1 MANGKHL
8 LVPVRV
14 QALVI
19 DDIVVK
25 RKAILKENEQG
36 RVADDGRWSRA
47 VRDYMPLLN
56 SLDAPGPRPFYG
68 ASRTAWAGGPADQLV
83 LAADSEAL
91 PRDEDRGVYLHW
103 VLPPG
108 LRHCYRPDS
117 LDFPA
122 LPDQWLV
129 VRFCRRGAEQQTT
142 RAWFIDGGLL
152 VGSGSPANLLH
163 AEDGGDEYKA
173 RRAGKVVPVEEFK
186 PADFAGERTTV
197 TAVGNRYTGSPTFT
211 ASVAENRNILSWHD
225 GLADLREP
233 RGTGQVPK
241 DVALSY
247 LLLGWYH
254 DAKDEPFAS
263 LPAQLRKAE
272 TDAPPGAP
280 DVLKALGWQIG
291 SGGSGELPADLS
303 AHRCL
308 FHGMVAHVNYWNPDT
323 HKGTMLGYPGA
334 PSVGGTLSSAP
345 PPFTVGIGN
354 SAEDALVS
362 LVSSEYTEKGDKPD
376 LWKALEAVIY
386 RQPESLVGS
395 WNAAPRDHAV
405 HQSWFTTQE
414 AGKVW
419 ALRPKPRAEGT
430 FPNDPDE
437 AAAQTDVKPTP
448 AQLAALKHLNE
459 LQADADAAGREL
471 SALQQDL
478 YARWWKMCSETRRVS
493 RPDVEDEEE
502 DCERLAR
509 RVNALRGERDKLLG
523 ELRTQHALAAKL
535 PAELELHSDP
545 APRFWTPADPF
556 VVIKNCGSPAKHR
569 FPDPLPCRLNGQ
581 TVNTAEVK
589 VKVKSKEEVK
599 TFDDAAAG
607 VAQLAASL
615 QHFAPREEILT
626 RLLREA
632 SLVEQAVS
640 DLVAR
645 SLSTEPPLSDA
656 EGWRRWTAR
665 LVKDFTWDGKSE
677 DLPLDRVRFGAP
689 NAPDVRPSLLAE
701 LWVRQPWSPLFID
714 WKITW
719 RPTKNDGPDFGP
731 VWSLGEYDYEP
742 NDKKSI
748 PSGGGAVTGRSML
761 SPVDGRL
768 FDEPLKMLREL
779 IATPHEGDKK
789 RGLNPAFH
797 PAAAEI
803 LKNYEVIW
811 DKELKALAGA
821 GMMGQALS
829 GFHQALLGRDVTLPR
844 VMPDP
849 ARPWAADAAPDF
861 RDDVVAALFDPPGQ
875 NELLGERLAPPAPIK
890 PALDYALLRAGA
902 FELEELWLVDDFGQW
917 ADLLHGTSAG
927 GSAGQVFNPRARWDN
942 DRFVVAMPPRVVQP
956 ARLNFRFNET
966 ADEGPD
972 ADKADPALAPVC
984 GWIFYNPLDRALA
997 LCDRRGRFRGELV
1010 VVEEEQGR
1018 YLVRWEA
1025 APGGGRLERL
1035 PNDEL
1040 RDFAAALEEPTPT
1053 KSPRL
1058 HALLALIERA
1068 LERIRPAAAR
1078 REAGLFGRPL
1088 ALVSAHIG
1096 LELFGKAWTDPHWN
1110 DPPKKRDPK
1119 QRPAAARPAGTGDP
1133 VLDALRARVI
1143 LGNRHNTED
1152 GLVGY
1157 FKSGDFGRIVPAQM
1171 PNDFEPSP
1179 YLAHAD
1185 DDAVRVGFGAPEPLT
1200 LLMDAWGSVQAA
1212 VGLLPAKSI
1221 TLAHAELDKTLARM
1235 EASFRVGPV
1244 LLQTDRVALPTPSGD
1259 KGRWH
1264 FRGPSTGDATTPVNP
1279 PDPKYFGGQP
1289 PVAAEGRLLLL
1300 TSEE

>member
-1 MANGKHL
+1 MSNGKHL

-19 DDIVVK
+19 DDIVIK

-36 RVADDGRWSRA
+36 RVADDGKWSRA
-47 VRDYMPLLN
+47 VRDYMPLIN

-68 ASRTAWAGGPADQLV
+68 ASRTAWGDEADQLV
-83 LAADSEAL
+83 LESDSPAL

-108 LRHCYRPDS
+108 LRHCYKPNS

-122 LPDQWLV
+122 LPDQWLI

-142 RAWFIDGGLL
+142 RAWFLDGGLI

-163 AEDGGDEYKA
+163 ADDDGDEYKA
-173 RRAGKVVPVEEFK
+173 RRVGQVVPLEEFK
-186 PADFAGERTTV
+186 PADFAGERTTI

-225 GLADLREP
+225 DLGDLREP
-233 RGTGQVPK
+233 RGTGKVPN
-241 DVALSY
+241 DVALTY

-254 DAKDEPFAS
+254 YAKDEPFES
-263 LPAQLRKAE
+263 LPAQLKKE
-272 TDAPPGAP
+272 DADKLPTAP

-291 SGGSGELPADLS
+291 PGAELPAELPADLS
-303 AHRCL
+303 EHRCL
-308 FHGMVAHVNYWNPDT
+308 FHGMVAHVNYWSPDT
-323 HKGTMLGYPGA
+323 YKGTMLGYPGS
-334 PSVGGTLSSAP
+334 PSVGGVLSKAP
-345 PPFTVGIGN
+345 PAFTVGVGN

-362 LVSSEYTEKGDKPD
+362 LVSSEYTETSDKPD

-395 WNAAPRDHAV
+395 WNAAPRDHTV

-419 ALRPKPRAEGT
+419 TIRPKPRAEGT
-430 FPNDPDE
+430 FPADPKE
-437 AAAQTDVKPTP
+437 AAAQTDVKPVP
-448 AQLAALKHLNE
+448 DQLVAVKKLNE
-459 LQADADAAGREL
+459 LQAKADAAGREL

-478 YARWWKMCSETRRVS
+478 YARWWKMCSETRRIS

-502 DCERLAR
+502 DCERLAKR
-509 RVNALRGERDKLLG
+509 INALRGDRDKLLG
-523 ELRTQHALAAKL
+523 ELRTQHARAAKL
-535 PAELELHSDP
+535 PDELKLHSDP

-556 VVIKNCGSPAKHR
+556 VVIKNCGTPTKHH
-569 FPDPLPCRLNGQ
+569 FPNPLPCRLTEQ
-581 TVNTAEVK
+581 TVTAAEVK
-589 VKVKSKEEVK
+589 VKGEVK
-599 TFDDAAAG
+599 PFDDAAG
-607 VAQLAASL
+607 VTQLADSV
-615 QHFAPREEILT
+615 QKHFAPRDKILM

-640 DLVAR
+640 NLVAR
-645 SLSTEPPLSDA
+645 SLLTEPPLSDA
-656 EGWRRWTAR
+656 EKWRKWTAR

-677 DLPLDRVRFGAP
+677 DRPLDRVRFGAA
-689 NAPDVRPSLLAE
+689 NAPDVQPSMLAE

-731 VWSLGEYDYEP
+731 VWSLGKYDYEP
-742 NDKKSI
+742 KDKKSI
-748 PSGGGAVTGRSML
+748 PRDGSAVTGRSML
-761 SPVDGRL
+761 SPVDGRI

-779 IATPHEGDKK
+779 IDPLPEGDKR

-811 DKELKALAGA
+811 GKELAKLARE

-849 ARPWAADAAPDF
+849 ARPWAADAAPEF

-875 NELLGERLAPPAPIK
+875 DELMGERLAPPSPIK
-890 PALDYALLRAGA
+890 SALNFSLLRAGA
-902 FELEELWLVDDFGQW
+902 FQLEELWLVDDFGQW
-917 ADLLHGTSAG
+917 ADLLHGTSEG
-927 GSAGQVFNPRARWDN
+927 GSAGQVFNPRARWHN

-956 ARLNFRFNET
+956 ARLNFRFTET

-972 ADKADPALAPVC
+972 AGKADPALGPVC

-997 LCDRRGRFRGELV
+997 LCDRRGRLKGELV
-1010 VVEEEQGR
+1010 VVEEQGG
-1018 YLVRWEA
+1018 YLVKWEA
-1025 APGGGRLERL
+1025 APGGGGLDRL
-1035 PNDEL
+1035 PNREL
-1040 RDFAAALEEPTPT
+1040 RDFAAALEELKLT

-1058 HALLALIERA
+1058 HGLLALIEHA

-1088 ALVSAHIG
+1088 ALVSTHVG
-1096 LELFGKAWTDPHWN
+1096 LELFGKAWTDPHWT
-1110 DPPKKRDPK
+1110 DKKKRP
-1119 QRPAAARPAGTGDP
+1119 PATRPAGTGDP

-1143 LGNRHNTED
+1143 LGCRHNTED

-1157 FKSGDFGRIVPAQM
+1157 FKAGDFKRFVPAQM
-1171 PNDFEPSP
+1171 PKDFKPSP
-1179 YLAHAD
+1179 YVAHTD
-1185 DDAVRVGFGAPEPLT
+1185 EDAVRVGFGAPEPLT

-1212 VGLLPAKSI
+1212 VGLLPAKTI

-1244 LLQTDRVALPTPSGD
+1244 LLQPDRVALPTPAGER
-1259 KGRWH
+1259 GRWY
-1264 FRGPSTGDATTPVNP
+1264 FRGPSTDDATTHVTP
-1279 PDPKYFGGQP
+1279 PDPRYFGDQP
-1289 PVAAEGRLLLL
+1289 LVAAEGRLLLL

>member
-1 MANGKHL
+1 MVNGKHL

-19 DDIVVK
+19 DDIVIK

-36 RVADDGRWSRA
+36 RVADDGKWSRA

-68 ASRTAWAGGPADQLV
+68 ASRTAWAGRPADQLV
-83 LAADSEAL
+83 LAADSAAL

-108 LRHCYRPDS
+108 LRHAYRPNS

-122 LPDQWLV
+122 LPDQWLI
-129 VRFCRRGAEQQTT
+129 VRFCRRGAEQPPTT
-142 RAWFIDGGLL
+142 RAWFLDGGLL

-163 AEDGGDEYKA
+163 ADGDEYKA

-186 PADFAGERTTV
+186 PADFAGERTTI

-211 ASVAENRNILSWHD
+211 ASVAENRNLLSWHD
-225 GLADLREP
+225 SLEDLREP
-233 RGTGQVPK
+233 RGTGQVLK

-254 DAKDEPFAS
+254 DAKDEPFAA
-263 LPAQLRKAE
+263 LPAQLRKEE
-272 TDAPPGAP
+272 TDELPGAP
-280 DVLKALGWQIG
+280 DVLKALGWQVG
-291 SGGSGELPADLS
+291 AGGDLPADLS

-308 FHGMVAHVNYWNPDT
+308 FHGMVAHVNYWNSNT
-323 HKGTMLGYPGA
+323 YKGTMLGYPGS
-334 PSVGGTLSSAP
+334 PSVGGTLGSAP
-345 PPFTVGIGN
+345 PPFTVGVGN
-354 SAEDALVS
+354 SVEDALVS
-362 LVSSEYTEKGDKPD
+362 LVSSEYTETSDKPD

-386 RQPESLVGS
+386 RRPESLVGS
-395 WNAAPRDHAV
+395 WNAAPRDHTV

-419 ALRPKPRAEGT
+419 TIRPKPRAEGT
-430 FPNDPDE
+430 FPADPE
-437 AAAQTDVKPTP
+437 ATAAQTDVKPTP
-448 AQLAALKHLNE
+448 DQLATLNKLNE
-459 LQADADAAGREL
+459 LQAKSDATGREL

-478 YARWWKMCSETRRVS
+478 YARWWKMCSETRRTS

-509 RVNALRGERDKLLG
+509 RIDALRGDRDKLLG
-523 ELRTQHALAAKL
+523 ELRTQHALAAAM
-535 PAELELHSDP
+535 PAELELHADS

-556 VVIKNCGSPAKHR
+556 VVIKNCGSPTKHH
-569 FPDPLPCRLNGQ
+569 FPNPLPCRLTGQ
-581 TVNTAEVK
+581 TVTAAEVK
-589 VKVKSKEEVK
+589 VKAEVK
-599 TFDDAAAG
+599 TFDDAAG

-615 QHFAPREEILT
+615 QHFAPRDEILS

-632 SLVEQAVS
+632 SLVEQAVG

-645 SLSTEPPLSDA
+645 SLLTEPPLADA
-656 EGWRRWTAR
+656 EKWRKWTAR
-665 LVKDFTWDGKSE
+665 LVKDFTWDGESE
-677 DLPLDRVRFGAP
+677 DRPLDRVRFGAGV
-689 NAPDVRPSLLAE
+689 APDVQPSMLAE

-719 RPTKNDGPDFGP
+719 RPTKNDGADFGP
-731 VWSLGEYDYEP
+731 VWSLGKYDYEP
-742 NDKKSI
+742 KDRASI
-748 PSGGGAVTGRSML
+748 PRDGAAVTGRSML
-761 SPVDGRL
+761 SPVDGRI

-779 IATPHEGDKK
+779 IAPLPEGDKQ

-811 DKELKALAGA
+811 GKELSKLASA

-849 ARPWAADAAPDF
+849 ARPWAADAAADF
-861 RDDVVAALFDPPGQ
+861 RDDMVAALFDPPGQ
-875 NELLGERLAPPAPIK
+875 DELLGERLAPPSPIK
-890 PALDYALLRAGA
+890 PALNFALLRAGA
-902 FELEELWLVDDFGQW
+902 FQLEELWLVDDFGQW
-917 ADLLHGTSAG
+917 ADLLHGTSEG
-927 GSAGQVFNPRARWDN
+927 GAAGQVFNPRSRWDN
-942 DRFVVAMPPRVVQP
+942 DRFVVAMPPRIVQP

-966 ADEGPD
+966 ADDSPAAGT
-972 ADKADPALAPVC
+972 ADPALDAVC

-997 LCDRRGRFRGELV
+997 LCDRWGRLKGELV
-1010 VVEEEQGR
+1010 VVEEEGGH
-1018 YLVRWEA
+1018 LVKWEA
-1025 APGGGRLERL
+1025 APGGGGLELL
-1035 PNDEL
+1035 PNREL
-1040 RDFAAALEEPTPT
+1040 RDFAAALVEPTPT

-1058 HALLALIERA
+1058 HELLALIERA

-1088 ALVSAHIG
+1088 ALVSAQIG
-1096 LELFGKAWTDPHWN
+1096 LELFGKAWTDPHWTER
-1110 DPPKKRDPK
+1110 KR
-1119 QRPAAARPAGTGDP
+1119 RPAATRPEGTGDP

-1143 LGNRHNTED
+1143 LGNRQNTED

-1157 FKSGDFGRIVPAQM
+1157 FKSGDFKRIVPAQM
-1171 PNDFEPSP
+1171 PKDDAQSAS
-1179 YLAHAD
+1179 YLAHPD
-1185 DDAVRVGFGAPEPLT
+1185 EDGVHVGFGASEPLT

-1212 VGLLPAKSI
+1212 VGILPAKSI
-1221 TLAHAELDKTLARM
+1221 TLAHAELDRTLARM

-1244 LLQTDRVALPTPSGD
+1244 LLQPDRVALPTPTGD

-1264 FRGPSTGDATTPVNP
+1264 FRGPSTEDATTAVTP
-1279 PDPKYFGGQP
+1279 PDPRYFGEQP
-1289 PVAAEGRLLLL
+1289 LIAAEGRLLLL